1 MQEHD
6 AGKFKSNDRVRE
18 GWGGGGGGSMGSDPW
33 MMADAAWP
41 HNA

>member
-6 AGKFKSNDRVRE
+6 ARKFKSNDRER
-18 GWGGGGGGSMGSDPW
+18 GGGGSMGSDPW